1 MTENRGIGFVNRFVR
16 DMGQGG
22 LEIACFPDVAT
33 KLVRSLD
40 SDFVTMPA
48 IARMIESEPGLCVR
62 VIGMANSAAFQGGGR
77 AITDARSAVVRIGLR
92 SLRAVILAFAVASLR
107 DRRELKLVQSRIGE
121 VWQGSV
127 SLATL
132 SHVLAMRVR
141 GVDSEGALLGGLMQG
156 VGRIYLLT
164 EAAFDAD
171 FREDVEGLDDI
182 VAQWHVGALG
192 KILEQWGFGT
202 NIIEAVVEFH
212 GAGSRSGLAD
222 ILKTARLFLDHQA
235 TPDELKTLLQDFEP
249 AVRLGLTY
257 LDPKEV
263 LETVQKDASV
273 GSALG

>member
-33 KLVRSLD
+33 NLVRSLD

-171 FREDVEGLDDI
+171 FREDIEGLDDI
-182 VAQWHVGALG
+182 VTQWHVGALG
-192 KILEQWGFGT
+192 KILAQWGFGT

-249 AVRLGLTY
+249 AVRLGLTH

-263 LETVQKDASV
+263 FEAVNRDASV

>member
-1 MTENRGIGFVNRFVR
+1 MTEYKGIGFVNRLVR

-40 SDFVTMPA
+40 SDFVTIPT

-132 SHVLAMRVR
+132 SHILAMRVR

-164 EAAFDAD
+164 EAAFDVD
-171 FREDVEGLDDI
+171 FREDIEGLDDI
-182 VAQWHVGALG
+182 VTQWHVGALG

-222 ILKTARLFLDHQA
+222 ILKTARLFLDHQDK
-235 TPDELKTLLQDFEP
+235 PDELKTRLQDFDP
-249 AVRLGLTY
+249 AVRLGLTH

-263 LETVQKDASV
+263 FETVKKDASV

>member
-1 MTENRGIGFVNRFVR
+1 MTENKGIGFVNRLVR

-132 SHVLAMRVR
+132 SHILAMRVR

-171 FREDVEGLDDI
+171 FREDIEGLDDI
-182 VAQWHVGALG
+182 VTQWHVGPLG

-202 NIIEAVVEFH
+202 NLIEAVVEFH

-222 ILKTARLFLDHQA
+222 ILKMGRLFLDHQA

-249 AVRLGLTY
+249 AVRLGLTH

-263 LETVQKDASV
+263 FEAVNRDASV

>member
-1 MTENRGIGFVNRFVR
+1 MTENRGIGFVTRFVR

-92 SLRAVILAFAVASLR
+92 SLRAVILAFAVANLR

-249 AVRLGLTY
+249 AVRLGLTH

-263 LETVQKDASV
+263 LETVRKDASV

>member
-1 MTENRGIGFVNRFVR
+1 MTENKGIGFVNRFVR

-40 SDFVTMPA
+40 SDFMTMPA

-62 VIGMANSAAFQGGGR
+62 VIGMANSAAFQCGGR

-132 SHVLAMRVR
+132 SHILAMRVR

-171 FREDVEGLDDI
+171 FREDIEGLDDI
-182 VAQWHVGALG
+182 VTQWHVGALG
-192 KILEQWGFGT
+192 KILAQWGFGT

-235 TPDELKTLLQDFEP
+235 TPDEPKTLLQDFEP
-249 AVRLGLTY
+249 AVRLGLTH

-263 LETVQKDASV
+263 FEAVNRDASV

>member
-1 MTENRGIGFVNRFVR
+1 MTENKGIGFVNRFVR

-107 DRRELKLVQSRIGE
+107 DRRELKLAQSRIGE

-132 SHVLAMRVR
+132 SHILAMRVR

-171 FREDVEGLDDI
+171 FREDIEGLDDI
-182 VAQWHVGALG
+182 VTQWHVGALG

-222 ILKTARLFLDHQA
+222 ILKMARLFLDHQA

-249 AVRLGLTY
+249 AVRLGLTH

-263 LETVQKDASV
+263 FEAVNRDASV

>member
-1 MTENRGIGFVNRFVR
+1 MTENKGIGFVNRLVR

-40 SDFVTMPA
+40 GDFMTMPA

-107 DRRELKLVQSRIGE
+107 DRPELKLVQSRIGE

-132 SHVLAMRVR
+132 SHILAMRVR

-171 FREDVEGLDDI
+171 FREDIEGLDDI
-182 VAQWHVGALG
+182 VTQWHVGALG

-202 NIIEAVVEFH
+202 TIIEAVVEFH

-249 AVRLGLTY
+249 AVRLGLTH

-263 LETVQKDASV
+263 FEAVNRDASV

>member
-1 MTENRGIGFVNRFVR
+1 MTENKGIGFVNRFVR

-132 SHVLAMRVR
+132 SHILAMRVR

-171 FREDVEGLDDI
+171 FREDIEGLDDI
-182 VAQWHVGALG
+182 VTQWHVGALG

-222 ILKTARLFLDHQA
+222 ILKMARLFLDHQA

-249 AVRLGLTY
+249 AVRLGLTH

-263 LETVQKDASV
+263 FEAVNRDASV

>member
-1 MTENRGIGFVNRFVR
+1 MTENKGIGFVNRFVR

-40 SDFVTMPA
+40 GDFMTMPA

-132 SHVLAMRVR
+132 SHILAMRVR

-171 FREDVEGLDDI
+171 FREDIEGLDDI
-182 VAQWHVGALG
+182 VTQWHVGALG
-192 KILEQWGFGT
+192 KILAQWGFGT

-212 GAGSRSGLAD
+212 GVGSRSGLAD

-249 AVRLGLTY
+249 AVRLGLTH

-263 LETVQKDASV
+263 FEAVNRDASV

>member
-192 KILEQWGFGT
+192 KIVEQWGFGT

-249 AVRLGLTY
+249 AVRLGLTH

>member
-182 VAQWHVGALG
+182 VTQWHVGALG

-249 AVRLGLTY
+249 AVRLGLTH

>member
-1 MTENRGIGFVNRFVR
+1 MTENKGIGFVNRLVR
-16 DMGQGG
+16 DMAQGG

-92 SLRAVILAFAVASLR
+92 SLRAVILAFAIASLR

-164 EAAFDAD
+164 EAAFDVD

-182 VAQWHVGALG
+182 VAQWHVGAVG
-192 KILEQWGFGT
+192 KILEQWGFGS

-222 ILKTARLFLDHQA
+222 ILKTAQLFLDHQDKL
-235 TPDELKTLLQDFEP
+235 DELKTRLQDFDP
-249 AVRLGLTY
+249 AVRLGLTH

>member
-1 MTENRGIGFVNRFVR
+1 MTENRGIGFVTRFVR

-40 SDFVTMPA
+40 SDFMTMPA

-132 SHVLAMRVR
+132 SHILAMRVR

-171 FREDVEGLDDI
+171 FREDIEGLDDI
-182 VAQWHVGALG
+182 VTQWHVGALG
-192 KILEQWGFGT
+192 KILAQWGFGT

-249 AVRLGLTY
+249 AVRLGLTH

-263 LETVQKDASV
+263 FEAVNRDASV

>member
-249 AVRLGLTY
+249 AVRLGLTH

>member
-171 FREDVEGLDDI
+171 FREDIEGLDDI

-249 AVRLGLTY
+249 AVRLGLTH

>member
-1 MTENRGIGFVNRFVR
+1 MTKNKGIGFVNRFVR

-40 SDFVTMPA
+40 GDFMTMPA

-132 SHVLAMRVR
+132 SHILAMRVR

-171 FREDVEGLDDI
+171 FREDIEGLDDI
-182 VAQWHVGALG
+182 VTQWHVGALG
-192 KILEQWGFGT
+192 KILAQWGFGT

-249 AVRLGLTY
+249 AVRLGLTH

-263 LETVQKDASV
+263 FEAVNRDASV

>member
-171 FREDVEGLDDI
+171 FREDLEGLDDI
-182 VAQWHVGALG
+182 VTQWHVGALG

-249 AVRLGLTY
+249 AVRLGLTH

>member
-1 MTENRGIGFVNRFVR
+1 MTENKGIGFVNRFVR

-40 SDFVTMPA
+40 GDFMTMPA

-107 DRRELKLVQSRIGE
+107 DRPELKLVQSRIGE

-132 SHVLAMRVR
+132 SHILAMRVR

-171 FREDVEGLDDI
+171 FREDIEGLDDI
-182 VAQWHVGALG
+182 VTQWHVGALG
-192 KILEQWGFGT
+192 KILAQWGFGT

-222 ILKTARLFLDHQA
+222 ILKTARLFVDHQA

-249 AVRLGLTY
+249 AVRLGLTH

-263 LETVQKDASV
+263 FEAVNRDASV

>member
-1 MTENRGIGFVNRFVR
+1 
-16 DMGQGG
+16 MGQGG

-92 SLRAVILAFAVASLR
+92 SLRAVILAFAVANLR

-249 AVRLGLTY
+249 AVRLGLTH

>member
-235 TPDELKTLLQDFEP
+235 TPDELKTLLQDFDP
-249 AVRLGLTY
+249 AVRLGLTH

-263 LETVQKDASV
+263 LETVRKDASV

>member
-1 MTENRGIGFVNRFVR
+1 MTEIRGIGFVNRFVR

-171 FREDVEGLDDI
+171 FREDIEGLDDI

-249 AVRLGLTY
+249 AVRLGLTH

>member
-249 AVRLGLTY
+249 AVRLRLTH

>member
-1 MTENRGIGFVNRFVR
+1 MTENKGIGFVNRLVR

-132 SHVLAMRVR
+132 SHILAMRVR

-171 FREDVEGLDDI
+171 FREDIEGLDDI
-182 VAQWHVGALG
+182 VTQWHVGALG

-249 AVRLGLTY
+249 AVRLGLTH

-263 LETVQKDASV
+263 FEAVNRDASV

>member
-1 MTENRGIGFVNRFVR
+1 MS
-16 DMGQGG
+16 QGG
-22 LEIACFPDVAT
+22 LEIACFPDTAT

-40 SDFVTMPA
+40 SDFVTVPA

-77 AITDARSAVVRIGLR
+77 AITDARSAVVRIGFR
-92 SLRAVILAFAVASLR
+92 ALRAVILAFAIASLR

-127 SLATL
+127 SLATI
-132 SHVLAMRVR
+132 SHVLAMRVS

-164 EAAFDAD
+164 EAAFDVD
-171 FREDVEGLDDI
+171 FREDIEGLDDI
-182 VAQWHVGALG
+182 VEHWHVGALG
-192 KILEQWGFGT
+192 KILEQWGFGAKV
-202 NIIEAVVEFH
+202 IEAVVEYH
-212 GAGSRSGLAD
+212 GDGARSGLAD
-222 ILKTARLFLDHQA
+222 ILKTARLILDHQDS
-235 TPDELKTLLQDFEP
+235 PDELKAMLKEFDP
-249 AVRLGLTY
+249 AVRLGLTH

-263 LETVQKDASV
+263 LDAVSKDASV

>member
-77 AITDARSAVVRIGLR
+77 ASVIARSAVVRIGLR

-249 AVRLGLTY
+249 AVRLGLTH

>member
-33 KLVRSLD
+33 KLVRSLA

-249 AVRLGLTY
+249 AVRLGLTH

>member
-1 MTENRGIGFVNRFVR
+1 MTENKGIGFVNRFVR

-132 SHVLAMRVR
+132 SHILAMRVR

-171 FREDVEGLDDI
+171 FREDIEGLDDI
-182 VAQWHVGALG
+182 VTQWHVGALG

-249 AVRLGLTY
+249 AVRLGLTH

-263 LETVQKDASV
+263 FEAVNRDASV

>member
-1 MTENRGIGFVNRFVR
+1 MTENKGIGFVNRLVR

-132 SHVLAMRVR
+132 SHILAMRVR

-156 VGRIYLLT
+156 VGQIYLLT

-171 FREDVEGLDDI
+171 FREDIEGLDDI
-182 VAQWHVGALG
+182 VTQWHVGPLG

-202 NIIEAVVEFH
+202 NLIEAVVEFH

-222 ILKTARLFLDHQA
+222 ILKMARLFLDHQA

-249 AVRLGLTY
+249 AVRLGLTH
-257 LDPKEV
+257 LDPREV
-263 LETVQKDASV
+263 FEAVNRDASV

>member
-1 MTENRGIGFVNRFVR
+1 MTENKGIGFVNRLVR

-132 SHVLAMRVR
+132 SHILAMRVR

-171 FREDVEGLDDI
+171 FREDIEGLDDI
-182 VAQWHVGALG
+182 VTQWHVGALG

-235 TPDELKTLLQDFEP
+235 TPDELQTLLHDFEP
-249 AVRLGLTY
+249 AVRLGLTH

-263 LETVQKDASV
+263 FEAVNRDASV

>member
-62 VIGMANSAAFQGGGR
+62 FIGMANSAAFQGGGR

-249 AVRLGLTY
+249 AVRLGLTH

>member
-171 FREDVEGLDDI
+171 FREDIEGLDDI

>member
-40 SDFVTMPA
+40 GDFVTMPA

-249 AVRLGLTY
+249 AVRLGLTH

>member
-235 TPDELKTLLQDFEP
+235 TPDELKTLLQDFDP
-249 AVRLGLTY
+249 AVRLGLTH

>member
-92 SLRAVILAFAVASLR
+92 SLRAVILAFAVANLR

-132 SHVLAMRVR
+132 SHVLAMRVI

-249 AVRLGLTY
+249 AVRLGLTH

-263 LETVQKDASV
+263 LETVRKDASV